1 MGVRPPTNND
11 DSEPETI
18 EFGIAAVDARLK
30 ETDLT
35 FPADVARVEQRLG
48 PRPIPFDA
56 SGNSVS
62 VDDALAETGL
72 DRFDSR
78 QHLMNELHDVFEEY
92 RATHTAS
99 VFGRVRS
106 MLPF

>member
-30 ETDLT
+30 EADLS
-35 FPADVARVEQRLG
+35 FPASTETVAETLG

-56 SGNSVS
+56 SGNTVPI
-62 VDDALAETGL
+62 DEAIEET
-72 DRFDSR
+72 DHDQFDSR
-78 QHLMNELHDVFEEY
+78 QELMNALHPVFETY
-92 RATHTAS
+92 RSRHTAS
-99 VFGRVRS
+99 VFSRVRG